1 MSEFNVFSL
10 KYDIGAGHQGLLYFF
25 CQVGARGSR
34 QEIPGNGLRAAWEAI
49 GSSAK
54 NSARLFFAK
63 SLFDEYFKQ
72 KREFASAA
80 PKELI
85 FYFPTFKFSSFDGGF

>member
-1 MSEFNVFSL
+1 MISAPGTKGYYTFFVRS
-10 KYDIGAGHQGLLYFF
+10 AQG
-25 CQVGARGSR
+25 GSR

-72 KREFASAA
+72 KRESASAA

-85 FYFPTFKFSSFDGGF
+85 FYFPKFKFSSFDGGF